1 MRAPRPDP
9 SPAPAVGAAVA
20 RVLDRIVFCCAYQR
34 TARALSAF
42 AALVLPSTCVV
53 CGTWDTSL
61 CTRCLG
67 AFRRATMRP
76 FRAEE
81 GAESLPDV
89 GLPGRLPTIPG
100 LIPGLVPLAREEA
113 VRGRHP
119 PGPSASA
126 FGPLPVLAAG
136 RYGRTVSVVLLAF
149 KNHGHVDLAAPVAAA
164 LGGVLH
170 AAVGTR
176 ASPAAPVPPASPVSA
191 ASPASPVSAAFPASP
206 PRPVLLVPVPTRASS
221 RRRRGYDPLMLLLS
235 RLDRAG
241 GLPAGTVLAPA
252 IRQIPPVRR
261 LLTALQRG
269 GVPSLVRSASAAW
282 PGLRGGQKGL
292 GRRRRRAGVQDS
304 MSVTGRP
311 RHVLADRDCLIVDDV
326 LTTGATIG
334 EAHRVLTAA
343 GARVLG
349 AVVMA
354 ATSSPSARDPEPG
367 SSAHRMPGGPPEL
380 PERRWVNKGGT

>member
-1 MRAPRPDP
+1 MRAPLTDP
-9 SPAPAVGAAVA
+9 SPAPAVGASVA
-20 RVLDRIVFCCAYQR
+20 RVLDRIVFCRAYRR

-67 AFRRATMRP
+67 EFRRATMRP

-89 GLPGRLPTIPG
+89 GLLGRLPAIPG
-100 LIPGLVPLAREEA
+100 LVPSLIPGLVPLAREEA

-176 ASPAAPVPPASPVSA
+176 ATPAAPASPVSA
-191 ASPASPVSAAFPASP
+191 ASP

-311 RHVLADRDCLIVDDV
+311 RHVLAGRDCLIVDDV

>member
-1 MRAPRPDP
+1 MRAPL
-9 SPAPAVGAAVA
+9 PAPAVSTSLA
-20 RVLDRIVFCCAYQR
+20 RVLDRIVFGRAYQR

-42 AALVLPSTCVV
+42 AALVLPSSCVV

-67 AFRRATMRP
+67 VFRRATARP

-89 GLPGRLPTIPG
+89 ELPDFGPPTRPGVTPGVMTLP
-100 LIPGLVPLAREEA
+100 REA

-126 FGPLPVLAAG
+126 VGPLPVLAAG
-136 RYGRTVSVVLLAF
+136 RYGRTVSVLLLAF
-149 KNHGHVDLAAPVAAA
+149 KNHGHVDLATPVAAA
-164 LGGVLH
+164 LGGVLQ
-170 AAVGTR
+170 AAVGTW
-176 ASPAAPVPPASPVSA
+176 VSPVG
-191 ASPASPVSAAFPASP
+191 PVFPVGPVSVASP
-206 PRPVLLVPVPTRASS
+206 PRPVLLVPVPTRASA

-269 GVPSLVRSASAAW
+269 GVPALVRSASAVW

-304 MSVTGRP
+304 MGVTGRP
-311 RHVLADRDCLIVDDV
+311 RHVLAGRDCLVVDDV

-354 ATSSPSARDPEPG
+354 ATSSPSAHDPEPG
-367 SSAHRMPGGPPEL
+367 SSAHRMPGRPPEV
-380 PERRWVNKGGT
+380 PERRWVNKGGA

>member
-1 MRAPRPDP
+1 MRAPLPAP
-9 SPAPAVGAAVA
+9 LPAPAVSTSLA
-20 RVLDRIVFCCAYQR
+20 RVLDRIVFGRAYQR
-34 TARALSAF
+34 SARALSAF
-42 AALVLPSTCVV
+42 AALVLPSSCVV
-53 CGTWDTSL
+53 CGSWDTSL

-67 AFRRATMRP
+67 VFRRATARP

-89 GLPGRLPTIPG
+89 ELPDVELPTGPGVIPG
-100 LIPGLVPLAREEA
+100 VMTLPREA

-119 PGPSASA
+119 PGPSPSA
-126 FGPLPVLAAG
+126 VGPLPVLAAG

-149 KNHGHVDLAAPVAAA
+149 KNHGHVDLATPVAAA
-164 LGGVLH
+164 LGGVLQ
-170 AAVGTR
+170 AAVGTWV
-176 ASPAAPVPPASPVSA
+176 SPVGPVSVVAPVSV
-191 ASPASPVSAAFPASP
+191 ASP
-206 PRPVLLVPVPTRASS
+206 PRPVLLVPVPTRGSS

-261 LLTALQRG
+261 LLTAQQRG

-367 SSAHRMPGGPPEL
+367 SSAHRMPGEPPEL
-380 PERRWVNKGGT
+380 PERRWVNKGGA